1 MECKVSIC
9 DITDEDL
16 YLGNEKYHA
25 EMRKVICDGIWNM
38 DQCLSREDIVKL
50 GNDLITMA
58 HFRDCNE
65 KYPDGEMVEQ

>member
-1 MECKVSIC
+1 MECKVLIC

-38 DQCLSREDIVKL
+38 DQCLSREDIAKL
-50 GNDLITMA
+50 GTMLLEMA
-58 HFRDCNE
+58 YIRDTNGSDD
-65 KYPDGEMVEQ
+65 Y